1 MTDTYKSPINVR
13 YNTNLLSEKEQLGF
27 TLCLF
32 HYTRLGPF
40 SQLRTV
46 SLSQMKELLAF
57 SKPASWCGAMGSG
70 MTKTSTF
77 FEAGIVLANLGYN
90 LLIGYC

>member
-1 MTDTYKSPINVR
+1 
-13 YNTNLLSEKEQLGF
+13 
-27 TLCLF
+27 
-32 HYTRLGPF
+32 
-40 SQLRTV
+40 
-46 SLSQMKELLAF
+46 MKELLAF

-90 LLIGYC
+90 LLIGHC